1 MAAVDT
7 GTTDTPHT
15 CFTGLPRVFLWART
29 REIVECDGAFSSIL
43 TRLHLQRGAV
53 GHSKFRPQ
61 TVLKRQS
68 FNVLSYRNLEGRMG
82 ELPSLLAS

>member
-15 CFTGLPRVFLWART
+15 CFTGLPRVFLRTRT
-29 REIVECDGAFSSIL
+29 REIVECDGAFASVL

-53 GHSKFRPQ
+53 GCDIIKTQHIQDGKPF
-61 TVLKRQS
+61 
-68 FNVLSYRNLEGRMG
+68 
-82 ELPSLLAS
+82 